1 MSPTPS
7 PFNRWALNFIIV
19 LAAFLVVDVLFYFWL
34 WKNPNPY
41 LDGIGEKLMY
51 TAGFSAIYAHLYDKV
66 SQRWQ
71 IAKGLPK
78 WVNGLVFNIIF
89 CFLILMAIGLLIGMA
104 SVVHIYI
111 LHAFRGIIPPP
122 EARQSV
128 VFATQVVIA
137 GTGLSLVGKTED
149 NPR

>member
-1 MSPTPS
+1 MSSTPS
-7 PFNRWALNFIIV
+7 PLNRWALNFIIV
-19 LAAFLVVDVLFYFWL
+19 LFAFLIVDALFYFWL

-51 TAGFSAIYAHLYDKV
+51 TTAFSAIYAHLYDTV
-66 SQRWQ
+66 SQRWR

-89 CFLILMAIGLLIGMA
+89 CFAIFMAIGLLMGM
-104 SVVHIYI
+104 SSIVCIYV
-111 LHAFRGIIPPP
+111 LHAFRGILPPP
-122 EARQSV
+122 EVRESV
-128 VFATQVVIA
+128 LFASQVVIGGA
-137 GTGLSLVGKTED
+137 GLSLVGKTED